1 MIPFAD
7 IIVIIFLAV
16 FLACWGTIIFSSK
29 DMSEYKHLI
38 FNAALVEAILAL
50 TMLVFIASLVA
61 E

>member
-1 MIPFAD
+1 MIPFTD
-7 IIVIIFLAV
+7 ILVIIFLAV

-29 DMSEYKHLI
+29 EMSEYKHLI
-38 FNAALVEAILAL
+38 FNTALVEAILAL

>member
-38 FNAALVEAILAL
+38 FNTALVEAILAL